1 MSPVISITVACG
13 NEVYK
18 PIDFDIPPYDN
29 NTHIFDRKLDGNTT
43 IKINNI
49 IVMFETDTP

>member
-1 MSPVISITVACG
+1 MSPVINITVACG

-49 IVMFETDTP
+49 IVTFETDTP